1 MPMMPS
7 TANRLAFGA
16 SADRQPNRHKEI
28 EIMRNRKASCFVVTL
43 LLILAGAGT
52 PHGLAQDS
60 RPCFTLASLK
70 GAYSMIG
77 TYGANVAIA
86 LAKRYV
92 DREGNLTG
100 AFLVNEPTPGS
111 TTGARSIITGSQ
123 TGTISVNCDGTGVI
137 TRVLT
142 VGGVQTTQMDDF
154 AITEA
159 TISDGELIATKVVD
173 AQRTPSAIV
182 AGGIF
187 LTRTWTRVP

>member
-1 MPMMPS
+1 
-7 TANRLAFGA
+7 
-16 SADRQPNRHKEI
+16 
-28 EIMRNRKASCFVVTL
+28 MRNRKASCFVVTL

-52 PHGLAQDS
+52 RHGLAQDS

-70 GAYSMIG
+70 GSYSMIG

-154 AITEA
+154 VITEA